1 MNGNLLLGLLAQLV
15 ERNVVNVRVAGS
27 SPAEPSDA
35 TPHKRD
41 RNAGIGRSVRFESSA
56 WLPFFLRLGFRGTKA
71 GGFYR
76 PAPFFELLNDINVM
90 ESIQKWEYAT
100 AFYNTWEG
108 STPELRLNE
117 IGEDGWELVSVVDKP
132 QVGTA
137 FYFKRPKKTI

>member
-1 MNGNLLLGLLAQLV
+1 
-15 ERNVVNVRVAGS
+15 
-27 SPAEPSDA
+27 
-35 TPHKRD
+35 
-41 RNAGIGRSVRFESSA
+41 
-56 WLPFFLRLGFRGTKA
+56 
-71 GGFYR
+71 
-76 PAPFFELLNDINVM
+76 M

-108 STPELRLNE
+108 AMPELRLNE